1 MKGEIIMGKENVI
14 KLLVSASL
22 LGFESYEVANIH
34 SAYTHTK
41 VPKTEKAPWKGDMR
55 SGMPIRRKKGKQW

>member
-1 MKGEIIMGKENVI
+1 MGKENVI

-34 SAYTHTK
+34 SAYTYTK
-41 VPKTEKAPWKGDMR
+41 VPKTAKAPWKNNTR